1 MAITEIFPYPTVK
14 KVSFE
19 IRFPN
24 LFYIENKIGEFQ
36 TMVMKEFPE
45 SALLFQRQFFFA
57 DVGAKEKLKDIEGDF
72 DKQGTVKIWQFK
84 SKKKCT
90 MNVLSSSLNLISE
103 YHKTYN
109 LEGGTKFR
117 DIIKFTMDCFL
128 KVTEIP
134 MINRI
139 GLRYVDECPIP
150 ARDNAK
156 FKSYYNTVFPL
167 KRFNLASAKE
177 MLYKTDISKGNYNL
191 RYIESFKKIG
201 KKYQFI
207 LDFDASAENISS
219 KNYLRTT
226 DKLHE
231 IVNNEYS
238 VTIKEP
244 LKKYMREGK
253 EVS

>member
-14 KVSFE
+14 TVIFA

-36 TMVMKEFPE
+36 TKIMKEFPE
-45 SALLFQRQFFFA
+45 SALIFRRQLFFA
-57 DVGAKEKLKDIEGDF
+57 DVGAEEKLKDIEGHF

-90 MNVLSSSLNLISE
+90 MNVSSNSLDLSSG

-117 DIIKFTMDCFL
+117 DIIKFTVDCFL
-128 KVTEIP
+128 EITKIP
-134 MINRI
+134 MINCI
-139 GLRYVDECPIP
+139 GLRYIDECPIP
-150 ARDNAK
+150 ARDNKK

-167 KRFNLASAKE
+167 DRFNLADANE
-177 MLYKTDISKGNYNL
+177 MLYKTEVRKENCNL
-191 RYIESFKKIG
+191 RYIESFRKSG

-207 LDFDASAENISS
+207 LDFDASAEKISS

-231 IVNNEYS
+231 IVNNEYGI
-238 VTIKEP
+238 TIKEP
-244 LKKYMREGK
+244 LKRYMREGK